1 MNSISKEDYLSTIY
15 KYRDDEG
22 EIRPNIIAEHMQ
34 ISNPAVTDMLK
45 KLSKDKL
52 VIYKPYKAVKFTHHG
67 EVEAKR
73 LIRRHRIWEIFLH
86 EVVGLSWDKVH
97 EEAERLE
104 HHSSDELINRL
115 DEMLNF
121 PEFDPHGDPIPS
133 REGKMPVQPEQIA
146 LSEVQPAAL
155 VTVQRVSSF
164 DGKFLTYI
172 RSLGIQI
179 GTALR
184 IIEIRNFDRS
194 LMLEVNGQPQ
204 SISSVVADNIF
215 VTPL

>member
-1 MNSISKEDYLSTIY
+1 MNSISKEDYLSIIY
-15 KYRDDEG
+15 KYRDDGG
-22 EIRPNIIAEHMQ
+22 EIRPNTIAEHMQ

-52 VIYKPYKAVKFTHHG
+52 VIYKPYKAVKFTHLG

-133 REGKMPVQPEQIA
+133 REGKMPVQPEQVA
-146 LSEVQPAAL
+146 LSEIAPAAV

-164 DGKFLTYI
+164 DGKFLAYI
-172 RSLGIQI
+172 RSIGIQI

-194 LMLEVNGQPQ
+194 LMVEVNGQQQ